1 MQFINS
7 LLRNFDLYS
16 SEVYFTINGGK
27 KRISTVYGGII
38 TILSSIGIVIL
49 SILFLIQFF
58 KGSSSSVLT
67 RDESTEN
74 LNLPLHQYPFM
85 LRLSTEKVKVY
96 NETER
101 LYTIKLKLKIGGG
114 NHSSQWTEDITME
127 KCDINKHF
135 GNFSE
140 LFKNISD
147 LDTFFCP
154 VMRMNNQSVIG
165 IYGGEQ
171 VFQYYHFYITM
182 CINSTEN
189 SNCYDDA
196 TITKYLKATY
206 LDVLTVDYNLY
217 SNDKGEKPYTLFIRS
232 DRHSLSNTV
241 YKRVWMYMESIDY
254 YKDMGLVFESRKL
267 YSFFKVNSFRYDM
280 DMRDIFNGVTV
291 PGTFANLSILNY
303 SNRKTYYQ
311 KYMKAQ
317 EFFANVGGIT
327 KIINVACLLLNYGF
341 SEGAY
346 KTELIT
352 YMFEGVKMKKKK
364 TPHNKTAVGN
374 GRVVTSLSSLQNS
387 KSTKAPSELIGQ
399 TKPLKNGSSYYK
411 TSKKESIVK
420 EKHSNANNNQTK
432 PPLFEVILS
441 KIFCTPKYQEIYL
454 NNYSLINNELDI
466 KTYITYKKKINDL
479 LNFFKMTSGLSN
491 FAKINQRDGK
501 LCSEKTTNK
510 PVFGKTGIQNF
521 DAFLASSRKSNIAK
535 NNE

>member
-1 MQFINS
+1 MNS
-7 LLRNFDLYS
+7 LIRNFDLYS

-27 KRISTVYGGII
+27 KRITTLYGGII

-74 LNLPLHQYPFM
+74 LNIPLHQYPFM

-101 LYTIKLKLKIGGG
+101 LYTITLKLKVGGG
-114 NHSSQWTEDITME
+114 NHSSQWTDDITME

-135 GNFSE
+135 GNFSN

-147 LDTFFCP
+147 LDSFFCP
-154 VMRMNNQSVIG
+154 VMRMDNQSVIG

-182 CINSTEN
+182 CMNSTEN

-206 LDVLTVDYNLY
+206 LDVRTIDYNLY

-254 YKDMGLVFESRKL
+254 YKDMGLVFESQKL

-291 PGTFANLSILNY
+291 PGTFANLSVLNY

-327 KIINVACLLLNYGF
+327 KIISVACLILNYGF

-364 TPHNKTAVGN
+364 TPHNNTTVG
-374 GRVVTSLSSLQNS
+374 GVVTSLSSLQNS
-387 KSTKAPSELIGQ
+387 KSTKEPSESQGQ
-399 TKPLKNGSSYYK
+399 TKPLKKGNIYYK
-411 TSKKESIVK
+411 TSKKEQIFK
-420 EKHSNANNNQTK
+420 EKQSNFDKNNQIK
-432 PPLFEVILS
+432 APLFEVILS
-441 KIFCTPKYQEIYL
+441 KIFCKPKFQEIYL

-479 LNFFKMTSGLSN
+479 LKFFKMTSKSSN
-491 FAKINQRDGK
+491 FAKINQENGK
-501 LCSEKTTNK
+501 LSSEKTMNK
-510 PVFGKTGIQNF
+510 PFFNKNGIHNF
-521 DAFLASSRKSNIAK
+521 DAFLASSKKSNIAK